1 MTKTVLKKRNRPE
14 KPDPVDGDT
23 EVEAA
28 SEPARLDDRA
38 CRKTALQ
45 TSSRPED
52 DPRRKALELLTRRE
66 HSHRELVAKLTARGI
81 ANEAA
86 EQAVVDLAG
95 RGWQDDARFAEV
107 RARGRAASGHGPVR
121 IRAELA
127 QHGIDTV
134 SIEAA
139 LATCEVDWAAQ
150 ARELVQR
157 RFGPG
162 KPVDRKDYARRG
174 AFLQRRGFDLD
185 SIRHALSRDE
195 E

>member
-1 MTKTVLKKRNRPE
+1 M
-14 KPDPVDGDT
+14 
-23 EVEAA
+23 
-28 SEPARLDDRA
+28 
-38 CRKTALQ
+38 
-45 TSSRPED
+45 
-52 DPRRKALELLTRRE
+52 
-66 HSHRELVAKLTARGI
+66 
-81 ANEAA
+81 
-86 EQAVVDLAG
+86 
-95 RGWQDDARFAEV
+95 
-107 RARGRAASGHGPVR
+107 R

-157 RFGPG
+157 RFGPD

-185 SIRHALSRDE
+185 SIRHALNKDDE
-195 E
+195 